1 MKQPSFVLTCL
12 LLLVLKMYAEKAPM
26 KYGKVDKSDLDMKVY
41 AADTSASA
49 VILCNYGYFDANDF
63 KFVHQM
69 RIKILKEEG
78 KHWGNFVT
86 PASEGANVKGQ
97 VVNIENGV
105 PVVTKLGKESIF
117 VEKLNKNNY
126 QARVAFP
133 NVKVG
138 SVLDVEFYF
147 SGLPSSWDFQET
159 IPLKWSEL
167 IIEDNSNL
175 TFRKNSIGYTPFFVS
190 ERDRWVTK
198 DVPAFKSEPYVNNSK
213 NYMSRFDIEVSSI
226 HVPGLLYREFATSW
240 EAVAE
245 TLSKETNFGLELST
259 FHLYLND
266 IANQIKKETTSPE
279 ERLNRAFQ
287 EIKKIKWNKKSSVWI
302 SESGLSSS
310 FNKKIG
316 NSADINLNLVLLL
329 RKLDI
334 NANPIVLSTR
344 ENGTLPAFSVSINK
358 LNYVAVRAKIADKT
372 ILLDAT
378 EEYLP
383 VGLLPKRALNGKGLV
398 VINDKY
404 EWIELDPVRKDK
416 SIQILN
422 LKLTPEGALK
432 GTWNISKCDYAA
444 VDQRVKYKSFNSQDD
459 YLKSIESKYVG
470 LTIDNCLFNNF
481 DSIQK
486 PINGNFDITL
496 KNKVTKANNQ
506 YFIQPILFDKWS
518 ENPFKQETR
527 IFPIDFITPIENMQ
541 LLNLE
546 IPEGFVVEQLPK
558 NVKVGLAENTASFQ
572 MQSTVMD
579 NRIVIQFKTLINKPI
594 FYVTE
599 YLDLKAYFDE
609 LVKTESE
616 MLILKKI

>member
-1 MKQPSFVLTCL
+1 
-12 LLLVLKMYAEKAPM
+12 MYAEKAPM